1 MPGVKGRSGG
11 HNAKPASE
19 HAKDGTFRR
28 DRHGSRTELHVE
40 PASLVAPFEQD
51 SEERMAWDRIV
62 NTLPPEQIT
71 NLDFDKLCVYCE
83 AWGQYRR
90 VWPEFV
96 KDPLDKDVRITAL
109 NLMDRVI
116 ALGREFGTSPMS
128 RMSLKLPQEE
138 KDDKDPLTE
147 FLSRKKE
154 KN

>member
-1 MPGVKGRSGG
+1 MSRKGIGG
-11 HNAKPASE
+11 RPPKPTAE
-19 HAKDGTFRR
+19 HIKDGTYREH
-28 DRHGSRTELHVE
+28 RHGSRMELHVD
-40 PASLVAPFEQD
+40 PAKLSSPFNEE
-51 SEERMAWDRIV
+51 SEERQAWDRIV

-71 NLDFDKLCVYCE
+71 DLDFDKLCVYCE

-128 RMSLKLPQEE
+128 RMSLKLPPEE
-138 KDDKDPLTE
+138 KQDKDPLTQ
-147 FLSRKKE
+147 FLSRKKD
-154 KN
+154 KG

>member
-11 HNAKPASE
+11 HNAKPVVE
-19 HAKDGTFRR
+19 HLGEGTYRK
-28 DRHGSRTELHVE
+28 DRHGSRAELHVD
-40 PASLVAPFEQD
+40 PAQLKSPFPD
-51 SEERMAWDRIV
+51 GSEEQMSWDRIV
-62 NTLPPEQIT
+62 TTLPPEQIT
-71 NLDFDKLCVYCE
+71 NLDYDKLCVYCE

-128 RMSLKLPQEE
+128 RMSLKLPATENKEQ
-138 KDDKDPLTE
+138 DPLE
-147 FLSRKKE
+147 AFMNRKAKD
-154 KN
+154 